1 MSTVGINLEP
11 NFPWLESPED
21 RRFKRLVTA
30 CLVIFMSL
38 GLGLNLLTLP
48 EPEQRKLIDVS
59 PRLAK
64 LILEKKKIPPPPKK
78 EIPKPEKKVKK
89 KEPEK
94 KKPEKKKPEKKKKE
108 PEKKKPSAREKAKQ
122 SGLLAE
128 IDELQDLRESF
139 NLDDSMELPQKT
151 TGKQALKLAS
161 STALLTSQAKQT
173 SGGITTSDLTRKVE
187 TSELTTRKTTAVS
200 SSLESVQETKKTVA
214 KQSRNSSSR
223 SEEEIELVFQKNK
236 GAIFSIYNRELRKD
250 PSLEGK
256 VVVELTIDPS
266 GVVTQVK
273 IISSELG
280 NKSLEKKLVLK
291 IKRFKF
297 AKADVPQ
304 ITVTYPIDFLPS

>member
-1 MSTVGINLEP
+1 MSTMGINLEP

-21 RRFKRLVTA
+21 RRFKWLVTA
-30 CLVIFMSL
+30 CLVIFMGL

-94 KKPEKKKPEKKKKE
+94 KKPEKKEKE

-128 IDELQDLRESF
+128 IDELQDLRDSF

-200 SSLESVQETKKTVA
+200 SSLESVQETKKTVT
-214 KQSRNSSSR
+214 KQSRNSPSR